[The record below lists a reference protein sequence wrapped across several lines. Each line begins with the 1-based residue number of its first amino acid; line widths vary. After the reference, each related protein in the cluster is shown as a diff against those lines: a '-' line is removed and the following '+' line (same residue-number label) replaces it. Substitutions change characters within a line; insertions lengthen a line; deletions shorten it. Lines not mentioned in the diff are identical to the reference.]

1 MICMVNRKISLGSPI
16 LDEEMKAAALDALE
30 NDRHISG
37 ENVWK
42 FEEEFAK
49 YVKTKYAVSV
59 SSGTHALQFA
69 LISCGVEHSVSVV
82 TSTFSFIASANA
94 ILHAGGIPIFAGIDP
109 LTYNIDPD
117 NLEKSITYDTEV
129 LLPVHLYGFPAEMD
143 KIMEIAEERKLYVV
157 EDACQAHGA
166 VYRNQRVGSIG
177 DVGCFSFY
185 PSKNMSVL
193 GDGGMITTDNEEIAH
208 TAAKLRNSGRTAKY
222 EHDIIGYTARLN
234 SINAAIGRIQLQR
247 LDEWNKKRTIIAK
260 QYFREL
266 KELEELIKLP
276 PQGSP
281 YITPVFHLFVIR
293 TEQRDALQS
302 WLEKT
307 GIECGVHYPIP
318 IPLQPVYR
326 NLYGFKEGDFPVS
339 ERYGKTCLSLPMHP
353 NLKIED
359 VHFICEQIKTFHS
372 NS

>member
-1 MICMVNRKISLGSPI
+1 MVNRKISLGSPI
-16 LDEEMKAAALDALE
+16 LDEEMKAAVLDALE
-30 NDRHISG
+30 NDRYVSG

-49 YVKTKYAVSV
+49 YVKTKHAVSV

-69 LISCGVEHSVSVV
+69 LISCGVEHGVSVL
-82 TSTFSFIASANA
+82 TSTFSFIASANS
-94 ILHAGGIPIFAGIDP
+94 IIHAGGTPIFADIDP

-117 NLEKSITYDTEV
+117 HLEKNLTYDTEV

-143 KIMEIAEERKLYVV
+143 KIMDIAKDRKLYVV

-166 VYRNQRVGSIG
+166 IYRKERVGSIG

-193 GDGGMITTDNEEIAH
+193 GDGGMITTDNADIAN
-208 TAAKLRNSGRTAKY
+208 TAIKLRNSGRTAKY

-234 SINAAIGRIQLQR
+234 TINAAIGRIQLKR
-247 LDEWNKKRTIIAK
+247 LDEWNKKRTLIAK
-260 QYFREL
+260 QYFDEL
-266 KELEELIKLP
+266 KELEDYIKLP
-276 PQGSP
+276 PQGSS

-293 TEQRDALQS
+293 TEQRDALHS
-302 WLEKT
+302 WLKKT

-318 IPLQPVYR
+318 IPLQPIYR
-326 NLYGFKEGDFPVS
+326 SLYGFKDGDFPVS

-353 NLKIED
+353 NLKMDD
-359 VHFICEQIKTFHS
+359 VHFICEQLKTFHKQS
-372 NS
+372 

>member
-1 MICMVNRKISLGSPI
+1 MKVNFVDLKIQYDNIKDEISKNIDEVMSSTGFILG
-16 LDEEMKAAALDALE
+16 LQVE
-30 NDRHISG
+30 
-37 ENVWK
+37 K
-42 FEEEFAK
+42 FEERFAK
-49 YVKTKYAVSV
+49 FCQTKYAIGVA
-59 SSGTHALQFA
+59 SGTDAIILSLKALGIA
-69 LISCGVEHSVSVV
+69 PGDEVIT
-82 TSTFSFIASANA
+82 TSNTFIATA
-94 ILHAGGIPIFAGIDP
+94 LGISHTGAVPIFVDCVS
-109 LTYNIDPD
+109 TDYNINPAKI
-117 NLEKSITYDTEV
+117 EAAITSKTRAIM
-129 LLPVHLYGFPAEMD
+129 PVHLYGQMANMDVIMNVAE
-143 KIMEIAEERKLYVV
+143 KYNLKVI

-166 VYRNQRVGSIG
+166 IYRKERVGSIG

-193 GDGGMITTDNEEIAH
+193 GDGGMITTDNADIAN
-208 TAAKLRNSGRTAKY
+208 TAIKLRNSGRTAKY

-247 LDEWNKKRTIIAK
+247 LDEWNKKRTLIAK

-266 KELEELIKLP
+266 KELEELIKFP

-307 GIECGVHYPIP
+307 GIECGVYYQIP

-339 ERYGKTCLSLPMHP
+339 ERYGNTCLSLPMHP